1 MGKYHPLDTSSN
13 ATSGYSH
20 DQPRRNSHLRFCPRL
35 GVAPLHSADAEP
47 AQALVRAPHPTSIGG
62 LERIHGT
69 TQRRQQIQKTP
80 FGLDTA
86 HYLQQLRESQHELQ
100 NMAWACAYL
109 EVSQTRL
116 ADNVT
121 MYIRNNFVLALC
133 SEIDNTLRRRL
144 DSIAEPVFEIYA
156 ADDPVDAHNREV
168 LSQTK
173 SILVDAMGAM
183 ENLLRVQY

>member
-1 MGKYHPLDTSSN
+1 
-13 ATSGYSH
+13 
-20 DQPRRNSHLRFCPRL
+20 
-35 GVAPLHSADAEP
+35 
-47 AQALVRAPHPTSIGG
+47 
-62 LERIHGT
+62 
-69 TQRRQQIQKTP
+69 
-80 FGLDTA
+80 
-86 HYLQQLRESQHELQ
+86 
-100 NMAWACAYL
+100 MAWACAYL
-109 EVSQTRL
+109 EISQTRL

-144 DSIAEPVFEIYA
+144 DNISEPVFEIYA
-156 ADDPVDAHNREV
+156 ADDTVDAHNREV